1 MSKRLAYP
9 YIGWAV
15 LFTVLP
21 LIMIFLFA
29 FYNKST
35 GEFTLENIERLQDP
49 VVLRQV
55 WNSFIVALKL
65 SVITT
70 VLCLLIAYPLAM
82 ILASKDYA
90 AKGFLVTVFVFPMW
104 MNFLVRTYALMSLLE
119 TNGLINNFLS
129 LFGAEKIV
137 FLGGEGAITLGM
149 VYNYLP
155 FMLLPIHSV
164 LQKID
169 KKYMEAAQ
177 DLGCNTWQVF
187 RRVTFPLSLSGVI
200 SGITMVFVPSI
211 TTFAISEIL
220 GQSNILLIGDLI
232 NYYFVG
238 EGNDWGLG
246 ALLSA
251 ILMVIILLT
260 TAVSG
265 GGEDNTEK
273 RGVIG

>member
-49 VVLRQV
+49 VVLKQV
-55 WNSFIVALKL
+55 WNSFIIALKL

-82 ILASKDYA
+82 ILASKDYV
-90 AKGFLVTVFVFPMW
+90 AKGFLVTVFVLPMW

-119 TNGLINNFLS
+119 TNGLVNNFLS
-129 LFGAEKIV
+129 LFGMEKIV

-260 TAVSG
+260 TMVPG
-265 GGEDNTEK
+265 GGEESSEK

>member
-1 MSKRLAYP
+1 
-9 YIGWAV
+9 
-15 LFTVLP
+15 
-21 LIMIFLFA
+21 
-29 FYNKST
+29 
-35 GEFTLENIERLQDP
+35 
-49 VVLRQV
+49 
-55 WNSFIVALKL
+55 
-65 SVITT
+65 
-70 VLCLLIAYPLAM
+70 
-82 ILASKDYA
+82 
-90 AKGFLVTVFVFPMW
+90 
-104 MNFLVRTYALMSLLE
+104 
-119 TNGLINNFLS
+119 
-129 LFGAEKIV
+129 
-137 FLGGEGAITLGM
+137 M

-169 KKYMEAAQ
+169 KKYVEAAQ

-260 TAVSG
+260 TMVPG
-265 GGEDNTEK
+265 GGEESSEK